1 MNIKEDNQPLAS
13 QGYLP
18 AVAQKHFEAGEY
30 SRAVDICL
38 RHIENDPGSLSA
50 HLIMARSLFF
60 AGDYERSQSE
70 FLKTLTFDSNN
81 LTALKFLGDIS
92 LEEGHEAIAMS
103 YYRKVFE
110 LAPNC
115 RGLYCGINKVEK
127 AQTHRLKIKRKSER
141 IPLGDDKVLEP
152 AFVTETIGDIY
163 REQGYYKLA
172 REVYRRLIIDE
183 DNSRI
188 LSKLSSVEKKLTD
201 KGNFDEI
208 SPWQAQEKIGRG

>member
-13 QGYLP
+13 KGYLP
-18 AVAQKHFEAGEY
+18 AVAQKHFEEGEY
-30 SRAVDICL
+30 SRAVDVCL
-38 RHIENDPGSLSA
+38 RHIENEPASLSA

-60 AGDYERSQSE
+60 AGDYERSQNE
-70 FLKTLTFDSNN
+70 FLKTLRLDSNN

-92 LEEGHEAIAMS
+92 FEEGHEAAAIS

-115 RGLYCGINKVEK
+115 RGLYCRINKVEK
-127 AQTHRLKIKRKSER
+127 SQTHRLTVKRKKEH
-141 IPLGDDKVLEP
+141 LTKGGDSILDP

-172 REVYRRLIIDE
+172 REVYRRLITDE

-188 LSKLSSVEKKLTD
+188 SNKLSSVEKKLSN
-201 KGNFDEI
+201 KGHLDEI
-208 SPWQAQEKIGRG
+208 SH